1 MGEAP
6 PDAAAGERTDAAPH
20 GTSIAVWGVPSPVV
34 VGRRFAATI
43 GVKCPAACS
52 LAGRPVVVRD
62 AAGAEVGRE
71 RLGSQPAPG
80 TRALYAASVALA
92 APAEAGVHAW
102 TAAFPAAA
110 SGAPPAAESRSAGPS
125 PPETAASPEA
135 PPPPDAPHAEARATF
150 SFRAAA
156 PPEHS
161 VTVSVCD
168 RATEAPLAAVE
179 VHLGPYRAAT
189 DAEGRTR
196 VDVPAGDYDLYV
208 RKAGYAPH
216 TGRVAVTGDV
226 ALQVAATPAPDV
238 DPDDEQLWM

>member
-1 MGEAP
+1 MSEAP
-6 PDAAAGERTDAAPH
+6 PDAAAGEHSAAAPH

-62 AAGAEVGRE
+62 AAGAEVGRG
-71 RLGSQPAPG
+71 RLGSQPAAG

-102 TAAFPAAA
+102 TVTFPAAG
-110 SGAPPAAESRSAGPS
+110 SGAPPAADSGSA
-125 PPETAASPEA
+125 E
-135 PPPPDAPHAEARATF
+135 APHAEAQAAF

-156 PPEHS
+156 PPEHR
-161 VTVSVCD
+161 VTVTVHD
-168 RATEAPLAAVE
+168 QETGQPLAAAE

-216 TGRVAVTGDV
+216 TGSVAVTGDV
-226 ALQVAATPAPDV
+226 ALRIAAAPAPDV
-238 DPDDEQLWM
+238 DADDEQVWM